1 MEHYVISKYTFFLPL
16 ATIEIT
22 TWQDIPL
29 IIITTITVI
38 MIFLFQVFAP
48 EYVCRVD
55 TKFFKTQSAISYCMF
70 ICKYAAFSRRSNK
83 ATLQNCT
90 FISLRSLGVSRF
102 RYSAEFLLIFFLV
115 DKEWGKYYLLHFC
128 LTELE
133 ILLRK
138 DSVTDTHNFELIYN
152 VSTYSNYSF

>member
-1 MEHYVISKYTFFLPL
+1 MVQEQKQTIRLDHPIYMKSDMIYYYEHRKQYCTWVCPENLNIKSRKFQLIQDSLSSTWSALTTLDMEHYVISKYTFFLPL

-29 IIITTITVI
+29 IIVTITVI

-55 TKFFKTQSAISYCMF
+55 TKFFKTQLAISYCMF

-83 ATLQNCT
+83 ATL
-90 FISLRSLGVSRF
+90 
-102 RYSAEFLLIFFLV
+102 
-115 DKEWGKYYLLHFC
+115 
-128 LTELE
+128 
-133 ILLRK
+133 
-138 DSVTDTHNFELIYN
+138 
-152 VSTYSNYSF
+152 